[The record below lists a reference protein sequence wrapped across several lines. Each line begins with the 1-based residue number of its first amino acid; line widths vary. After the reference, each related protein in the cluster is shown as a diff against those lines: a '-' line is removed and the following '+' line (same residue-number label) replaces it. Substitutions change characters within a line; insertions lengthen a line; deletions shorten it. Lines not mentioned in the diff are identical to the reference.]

1 MIILEHNSQKP
12 TIKVSLIVAIISISF
27 LIILSRLIYL
37 QIYTS
42 EQLYQLSMNNF
53 TRLKTIQSPRG
64 NICDSNGNLLATNR
78 PVKNICWQGTG
89 LRKLNQ
95 TQLET
100 IQKIALITNLEI
112 SENLIKQI
120 QIAERYEKE
129 LILCGDINFSA
140 LSKIEEQFASNPN
153 ITITNDF
160 KRFYPLDK
168 VACHI
173 IGYLGTMHINK
184 IGKMGIERIFEDSL
198 KGKEGLH
205 KSTINSLG
213 KKINNTE
220 IEKITAGET
229 IITTLDLDIQ
239 KISENSF
246 EPNYAGS
253 MIIMDPK
260 TGALRALLSRP
271 DFDPT
276 IFLEPIP
283 DKEWLDIL
291 QNKPFINR
299 ALNAC
304 YPPASIF
311 KLVTV
316 ASGLELGFIHAE
328 SHFKCNGHI
337 IFGERRYHCKNRTG
351 HGKLTIKQAMA
362 HSCNILFYKLGQLIS
377 VDVLAEYAKKFG
389 LGQKT
394 GIIFPE
400 NSGLIPNTEWKYR
413 TKGEHW
419 WTGETLST
427 SIGQS
432 YLLVT
437 PIQIAR
443 MISGLFEGF
452 LVQPRI
458 LEQEPIVKTPLHIRA
473 ETTDFLKDSMKKVVT
488 TGTGIRVNNIKDLR
502 IHAKTGTAQ
511 TCSLPSN
518 DQVSQKIAN
527 LEHAWFVGN
536 FNYKDEEPLTIVI
549 LVENA
554 GSTRIA
560 INIARKFL
568 NQYRQLMAK
577 KQISDSN

>member
-1 MIILEHNSQKP
+1 MMILENNAPKP
-12 TIKVSLIVAIISISF
+12 KLKISLIIIIIFISF
-27 LIILSRLIYL
+27 LTILSRLIYL
-37 QIYTS
+37 QVYAGD
-42 EQLYQLSMNNF
+42 QFHKLSMNNF
-53 TRLKTIQSPRG
+53 TRLKTLQSPRG
-64 NICDSNGNLLATNR
+64 NICDINGNLLATNR
-78 PVKNICWQGTG
+78 PVKNITWQGTG

-95 TQLET
+95 AQLDT
-100 IQKIALITNLEI
+100 IHKISQITGLEI
-112 SENLIKQI
+112 NDNLIKQI
-120 QIAERYEKE
+120 QIAERHEKE
-129 LILCGDINFSA
+129 LILCEDINFNA

-153 ITITNDF
+153 INITNNF

-168 VACHI
+168 IACHI
-173 IGYLGTMHINK
+173 IGYLGTMNLSK
-184 IGKMGIERIFEDSL
+184 IGKMGIEHIFEDSL
-198 KGKEGLH
+198 KGKEGLK

-213 KKINNTE
+213 KKITDTE
-220 IEKITAGET
+220 IEKITAGQT
-229 IITTLDLDIQ
+229 IITTLDLEIQ
-239 KISENSF
+239 QISENSF

-260 TGALRALLSRP
+260 TGAIRALLSRP

-276 IFLEPIP
+276 IFLEAIP
-283 DKEWLDIL
+283 DKTWLDIL
-291 QNKPFINR
+291 QTKPFINR

-337 IFGERRYHCKNRTG
+337 VFGERRYHCKNRTG

-362 HSCNILFYKLGQLIS
+362 HSCNILFYKLGQMIS
-377 VDVLAEYAKKFG
+377 IDVLAEYAKKFG

-400 NSGLIPNTEWKYR
+400 NSGLIPNTDWKYR

-443 MISGLFEGF
+443 MISGLFEGY

-458 LEQEPIVKTPLHIRA
+458 LQQEPIIKNPLNIKA
-473 ETTDFLKDSMKKVVT
+473 ETTEFLKDSMKKVVT

-577 KQISDSN
+577 KTN